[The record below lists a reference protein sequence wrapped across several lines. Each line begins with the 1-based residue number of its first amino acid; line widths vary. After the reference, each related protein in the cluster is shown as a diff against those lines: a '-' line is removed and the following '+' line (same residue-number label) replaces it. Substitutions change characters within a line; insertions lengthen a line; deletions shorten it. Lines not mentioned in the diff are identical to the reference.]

1 MGTSETEKMELNA
14 KAEQAAKCC
23 AALWLQGGLATHKS
37 STLFD
42 AMPILKRL
50 LQPIGNTT
58 SPSAY
63 ILSQPL
69 LAAFNELA
77 NLGEWQ
83 LVLLG
88 LNEDIRGHWLSL
100 AAARCSEAGSMQDPQ
115 VLIKLISQ
123 LGGASAWVL
132 AVLEDKQAQPT
143 IMPGPLNLLER
154 ELIGTSLNDNVATP
168 SLLRVLRATFILDGA
183 ARKSTDVL
191 AIPAIDA
198 SGKEPSQNWCAGRLL
213 VVPNTLLKGVT
224 PNQNW
229 LLTEQ
234 SLKDDKLPL
243 TELFQQ
249 QPWLFLLSILV
260 FTQDAWAAE
269 QRGGLLL
276 SLPSGQD
283 TFTPAEISVWVQGPE
298 GDEVLLGS
306 LADFLLA
313 VLSQLQISLYPTQS
327 NSSDLNR
334 ALGPLVASLLSQKIW
349 QFKEGGRGELGFYG
363 IHPDFGDACYSL
375 PLFPIFG
382 YKSPDLK
389 KAIKESA
396 LRLREERLT
405 GQRHR

>member
-1 MGTSETEKMELNA
+1 MGTSETEQMELNA
-14 KAEQAAKCC
+14 KAEQAAQSC
-23 AALWLQGGLATHKS
+23 AALWQQGGLAADKS
-37 STLFD
+37 SNLFD
-42 AMPILKRL
+42 AVPTLKRL

-69 LAAFNELA
+69 LAAFNKLA

-83 LVLLG
+83 LALLG
-88 LNEDIRGHWLSL
+88 LNEAIRSHWLGL
-100 AAARCSEAGSMQDPQ
+100 AAARCSEAGSMNDPK
-115 VLIKLISQ
+115 VLIKLINQ
-123 LGGASAWVL
+123 LGDASAWVL
-132 AVLEDKQAQPT
+132 AVLEDKQTQPT
-143 IMPGPLNLLER
+143 IMPGSLSLLER
-154 ELIGTSLNDNVATP
+154 ELIGTSLNDNAATP
-168 SLLRVLRATFILDGA
+168 SLFRVLRSAFILN
-183 ARKSTDVL
+183 STAQKATDTL
-191 AIPAIDA
+191 AIPTIDA

-213 VVPNTLLKGVT
+213 VVPSTLLKDVT

-234 SLKDDKLPL
+234 SPIDDKLPL
-243 TELFQQ
+243 TELFKQ

-283 TFTPAEISVWVQGPE
+283 AFTPTEVSVWVQGPE

-313 VLSQLQISLYPTQS
+313 VLLQLQISLYPTQP

-334 ALGPLVASLLSQKIW
+334 ALGPLVACLLSQKLW
-349 QFKEGGRGELGFYG
+349 QFKEGGRGELGFYS

-405 GQRHR
+405 GKRHR

>member
-1 MGTSETEKMELNA
+1 MGTSETEQMELNT

-58 SPSAY
+58 SPNAY

-69 LAAFNELA
+69 LAAFNKLA

-83 LVLLG
+83 LALLG

-100 AAARCSEAGSMQDPQ
+100 AAARCSEAGSMNDPQ
-115 VLIKLISQ
+115 VLIKLINQ
-123 LGGASAWVL
+123 LGDASAWVL

-154 ELIGTSLNDNVATP
+154 ELIGTSLNDNAATP
-168 SLLRVLRATFILDGA
+168 SLLRVLRAAFILDDA

-234 SLKDDKLPL
+234 SLKDDKLSL

-313 VLSQLQISLYPTQS
+313 VLSQLQISLYPTQP

-389 KAIKESA
+389 KEIKENA

>member
-1 MGTSETEKMELNA
+1 MGTSETEQMELNA

-23 AALWLQGGLATHKS
+23 AELWQQGGLAADKS
-37 STLFD
+37 SNLFD

-69 LAAFNELA
+69 LAAFSELA

-83 LVLLG
+83 LALLG
-88 LNEDIRGHWLSL
+88 LNEAIRNHWLSL

-154 ELIGTSLNDNVATP
+154 ELIGTSLNDNAATP
-168 SLLRVLRATFILDGA
+168 SLLRVLRAAFILDGA

-191 AIPAIDA
+191 AILAIDA

-224 PNQNW
+224 PNQKL

-234 SLKDDKLPL
+234 SLIDDKLSL
-243 TELFQQ
+243 TELFQK

-283 TFTPAEISVWVQGPE
+283 AFTPAEISVWVQGSE

-313 VLSQLQISLYPTQS
+313 VLSQLQISLYPTQP

-334 ALGPLVASLLSQKIW
+334 ALGPLVACLLSKKLW
-349 QFKEGGRGELGFYG
+349 QFKEGGRGELGFYS

>member
-1 MGTSETEKMELNA
+1 
-14 KAEQAAKCC
+14 
-23 AALWLQGGLATHKS
+23 
-37 STLFD
+37 
-42 AMPILKRL
+42 
-50 LQPIGNTT
+50 
-58 SPSAY
+58 
-63 ILSQPL
+63 
-69 LAAFNELA
+69 
-77 NLGEWQ
+77 
-83 LVLLG
+83 
-88 LNEDIRGHWLSL
+88 
-100 AAARCSEAGSMQDPQ
+100 MQDPQ

-224 PNQNW
+224 PNQNL

-234 SLKDDKLPL
+234 SLIDDKLPL
-243 TELFQQ
+243 TELFQK

-283 TFTPAEISVWVQGPE
+283 AFTPAEISVWVQGSE

-306 LADFLLA
+306 LAVFLLA
-313 VLSQLQISLYPTQS
+313 VLSQLQISLYPAQP

-334 ALGPLVASLLSQKIW
+334 ALGPLVASLLSQKLW
-349 QFKEGGRGELGFYG
+349 QFKEGGRGELGFYS

-382 YKSPDLK
+382 YKSPGLK

-405 GQRHR
+405 GHRHR